1 MKKLLGIVVLGLL
14 WCNVGFAEKFIW
26 SCLDKGKFQIIIK
39 IDTFKKEIEHISSY
53 DFDTKIKH
61 NVNEYYKIVDW
72 DSKKGVWASI
82 VYSQDYANLSF
93 FDFKNNKIYLS
104 GISLEPALGASYSNL
119 EYDCFKS
126 NN

>member
-1 MKKLLGIVVLGLL
+1 MT
-14 WCNVGFAEKFIW
+14 
-26 SCLDKGKFQIIIK
+26 IK
-39 IDTFKKEIEHISSY
+39 IDTFRKKIEHISSY

-93 FDFKNNKIYLS
+93 FDFKNNKIYLT
-104 GISLEPALGASYSNL
+104 GIHSESTPDTSNIKM
-119 EYDCFKS
+119 EYDCYKS
-126 NN
+126 E